1 MRLRDG
7 WRAVS
12 RLNALRLTGLMA
24 LLAGCGLCFY
34 MMKQVNLTFEKGNEA
49 RQRQHAQYVAGWQR
63 LMPLRVLPEGAESA
77 VPPVVAFSPAAFQ
90 QAGAKLVSWQ
100 PSDKG
105 GELVLDTPW
114 LQVVSTFSLLAERDM
129 QVAAFAL
136 TGENGTLRFTMRL
149 VHDDEP

>member
-1 MRLRDG
+1 MRLPDG

-63 LMPLRVLPEGAESA
+63 LMPLRVLPERAESA

-90 QAGAKLVSWQ
+90 QAGANW
-100 PSDKG
+100 
-105 GELVLDTPW
+105 
-114 LQVVSTFSLLAERDM
+114 
-129 QVAAFAL
+129 
-136 TGENGTLRFTMRL
+136 
-149 VHDDEP
+149 

>member
-1 MRLRDG
+1 MRLPDG

-63 LMPLRVLPEGAESA
+63 LMPLGGSPEGAEPA
-77 VPPVVAFSPAAFQ
+77 VRPVVAFSPAAFQ

-100 PSDKG
+100 PSDNG

-114 LQVVSTFSLLAERDM
+114 PQVVSTFSLLAERDM

>member
-1 MRLRDG
+1 MRLPDG
-7 WRAVS
+7 GRAVS

-63 LMPLRVLPEGAESA
+63 LMPLRVLPERAESA

>member
-1 MRLRDG
+1 MRLPDG

-63 LMPLRVLPEGAESA
+63 LMPLRVLPERAESA

>member
-1 MRLRDG
+1 MRLPDG

-63 LMPLRVLPEGAESA
+63 LMPLRVLPERAESA

-136 TGENGTLRFTMRL
+136 TGENGTLRFTMRV

>member
-1 MRLRDG
+1 MRLPDG
-7 WRAVS
+7 GRAVS

>member
-1 MRLRDG
+1 MRLPDG

-63 LMPLRVLPEGAESA
+63 LMPLRVLPEGAEST

>member
-1 MRLRDG
+1 MRLPDG
-7 WRAVS
+7 GRAVS
-12 RLNALRLTGLMA
+12 RLNALRLAGLMA

>member
-1 MRLRDG
+1 MRLPDG

-24 LLAGCGLCFY
+24 LLVGCGLCFY

-63 LMPLRVLPEGAESA
+63 LMPLRVLPEGAESV

>member
-1 MRLRDG
+1 M
-7 WRAVS
+7 
-12 RLNALRLTGLMA
+12 
-24 LLAGCGLCFY
+24 
-34 MMKQVNLTFEKGNEA
+34 
-49 RQRQHAQYVAGWQR
+49 
-63 LMPLRVLPEGAESA
+63 
-77 VPPVVAFSPAAFQ
+77 PPVVAFSPAAFQ